1 MDMSPETR
9 RSVLLVD
16 DEESIRFALAQYLTA
31 SGYAVD
37 VACSRPEA
45 ERLFEQR
52 RHPIVITDLQLTRTD
67 PRGGLELIRSVR
79 ADAPQ
84 TTTVLVTAYGGDECV
99 AEATRLGCDVV
110 LSKPFPLS
118 MITQALAAA

>member
-1 MDMSPETR
+1 MSPETR

-16 DEESIRFALAQYLTA
+16 DEESIRFALAQYLTS

-52 RHPIVITDLQLTRTD
+52 QYPIVITDLRLSCSD
-67 PRGGLELIRSVR
+67 PQGGLELIRSVR
-79 ADAPQ
+79 AGAPQ
-84 TTTVLVTAYGGDECV
+84 TTTVLVTAFGCPDV
-99 AEATRLGCDVV
+99 AAEATRLGCDVV

-118 MITQALAAA
+118 MITQALAAD